1 MSASFPFV
9 VRLTVELTPA
19 EAADLALWL
28 KRCHFDNWLEK
39 TDAGQTRDQRT
50 EQAYR
55 FRDASCK
62 VEEALADA
70 RGTRP
75 R

>member
-1 MSASFPFV
+1 VHTANI
-9 VRLTVELTPA
+9 VRLTVDLTEAQAA
-19 EAADLALWL
+19 ELALWL
-28 KRCHFDNWLEK
+28 KHLHFDDWLSH
-39 TDAGQTRDQRT
+39 TDSGQSKAERI

-55 FRDASCK
+55 FRDATVL
-62 VEEALADA
+62 VEDALATV

>member
-1 MSASFPFV
+1 VHTANI
-9 VRLTVELTPA
+9 VRLTVDLT
-19 EAADLALWL
+19 EAQAAKLVLWL
-28 KRCHFDNWLEK
+28 KHLHFDDWLSH
-39 TDAGQTRDQRT
+39 TDSGQSKAERI

-55 FRDASCK
+55 FRDATVL
-62 VEEALADA
+62 VEDALATV

>member
-1 MSASFPFV
+1 MKSTNM
-9 VRLTVELTPA
+9 VRLTVDIPKA
-19 EAADLALWL
+19 QAADLALWL
-28 KRCHFDNWLEK
+28 KRLSFDDWLSH
-39 TDAGQTRDQRT
+39 TDSGQSKDERI

-55 FRDASCK
+55 FRDATFL
-62 VEEALADA
+62 VEDALESA